1 MTPQGDGVIAFEGG
15 PGGRVLTTLAN
26 GQVFEIGKIT
36 TWLPGEKLA
45 FSWRQASFTSE
56 QSTHVEV
63 SFEPV
68 GDETRVTVEH
78 RGWGEIPREHV
89 ARHGFPERAFLQRAA
104 EWWQTNLAALRTRL
118 E

>member
-1 MTPQGDGVIAFEGG
+1 
-15 PGGRVLTTLAN
+15 
-26 GQVFEIGKIT
+26 
-36 TWLPGEKLA
+36 
-45 FSWRQASFTSE
+45 
-56 QSTHVEV
+56 VEV

-68 GDETRVTVEH
+68 GEETRVTVEH

-89 ARHGFPERAFLQRAA
+89 ARHGFPERAFLQRTA